1 MIPISWR
8 GANVHAIYCMTASH
22 ISINP
27 YTRRET
33 ERGGCRTDGER
44 VCVGVCK
51 SGERKQG
58 RKQGS
63 RANKEVGER

>member
-51 SGERKQG
+51 
-58 RKQGS
+58 
-63 RANKEVGER
+63 